1 MEKDARLAIET
12 LEPYSPWQPTASLL
26 LGIAFMLS
34 GDLDEADRCLADAT
48 ETGEGH
54 NALIT
59 LALASAE
66 RAFIAILQGRWD
78 DAAVWAARACDLA
91 DLEPVRPFAAHG
103 PAHVAAA
110 RVARHR
116 GDTEAA
122 LAHLAIVEESLPAL
136 NGALPYL
143 AIQVR
148 LMFARCALALGDEE
162 LTRRR
167 LDEISELIRR
177 SGTGSL
183 EKLERSADEV
193 RDQLTAAEHKVAKD
207 LRLTG
212 AELRLLPLLST
223 QLTFRE
229 IGDQLHLSQ
238 HTVKAEAI
246 SIYRKLGETSRSR
259 AIERSRSMGLLPD

>member
-34 GDLDEADRCLADAT
+34 GGLDEADRYLADAT
-48 ETGEGH
+48 ETGEEH
-54 NALIT
+54 YALIT
-59 LALASAE
+59 LSIASAE
-66 RAFIAILQGRWD
+66 RAFIAILQSRWN
-78 DAAVWAARACDLA
+78 DAAAWAARACDLA
-91 DLEPVRPFAAHG
+91 DREPVRPFAAHG

-110 RVARHR
+110 RVARHQ

-122 LAHLAIVEESLPAL
+122 LAHLALVEESLPAL

-167 LDEISELIRR
+167 LDEISELMRR
-177 SGTGSL
+177 SGNGM
-183 EKLERSADEV
+183 EKLARSADEV
-193 RDQLTAAEHKVAKD
+193 RRQLTAAEHKVAKD

-212 AELRLLPLLST
+212 AELRLLPMLAT

-229 IGDQLHLSQ
+229 IGEQLHLSQ